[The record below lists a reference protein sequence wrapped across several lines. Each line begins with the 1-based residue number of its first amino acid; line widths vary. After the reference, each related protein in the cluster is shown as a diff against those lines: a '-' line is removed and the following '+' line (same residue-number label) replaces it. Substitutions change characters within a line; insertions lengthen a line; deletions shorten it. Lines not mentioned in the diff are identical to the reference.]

1 MSLLQP
7 LFSTPKLIM
16 AIARKKKYQLEQFEP
31 FSIQLENLYANE
43 KQMSRFTKMF
53 GEPDDIPTFAFITAF
68 RASLQCLAQAK
79 TPSSIMGLIH
89 LSSEFQPYNKINWLT
104 PLNIKVTL
112 SKCEQMDKG
121 LLYTVVTDFYQ
132 KGKLVLTNSNC
143 MLDKS
148 RKYRADESPNSDK
161 SHTDLPQNLPELTNI
176 ANWHIEQKTAWS
188 YALASGDVN
197 PIHLHPILAKQ
208 FGLANVLIHGMYNVS
223 KTLEQLKSHN
233 IEFEQGFK
241 VEFNRPCFI
250 PNNVKLQQYEGS
262 DEFGLFSVS
271 GEDRFLKLTL
281 LSKD

>member
-1 MSLLQP
+1 
-7 LFSTPKLIM
+7 M
-16 AIARKKKYQLEQFEP
+16 AIARKKTYQVEQFEP

-43 KQMSRFTKMF
+43 KQMSRFSKMF
-53 GEPDDIPTFAFITAF
+53 GKPDDIPTFAFITAF

-89 LSSEFQPYNKINWLT
+89 LSCEFKPYNKINWLT

-112 SKCEQMDKG
+112 TKCEQTGKG

-132 KGKLVLTNSNC
+132 KGKLVLTNSNG

-148 RKYRADESPNSDK
+148 KKYRLENKANIDK
-161 SHTDLPQNLPELTNI
+161 QTLELPKLTNI
-176 ANWHIEQKTAWS
+176 ANWQIKQKTAWS
-188 YALASGDVN
+188 YALASGDLN

-208 FGLANVLIHGMYNVS
+208 FGLPNVLIHGMYNVS
-223 KTLEQLKSHN
+223 KTLEQLKSYN
-233 IEFEQGFK
+233 IEFNQGFK

-250 PNNVKLQQYEGS
+250 PNNIQLQQYEDSG
-262 DEFGLFSVS
+262 EFGLFSVS